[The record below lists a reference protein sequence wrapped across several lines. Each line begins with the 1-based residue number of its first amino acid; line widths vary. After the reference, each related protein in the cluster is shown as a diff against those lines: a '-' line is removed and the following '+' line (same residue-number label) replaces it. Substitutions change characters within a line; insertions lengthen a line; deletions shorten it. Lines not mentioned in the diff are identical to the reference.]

1 MVLVARHHG
10 RQITRSLDP
19 TGGRPP
25 ANRNKNQSNRSILK
39 SEGDSEYER
48 RVKQK
53 KTWQGDNQ
61 EWLGQNQLF
70 RRPVGGKTDRRWTV
84 WTDGLNGRS
93 GPWIQ
98 SRDLANKRIRKLLMK

>member
-25 ANRNKNQSNRSILK
+25 ANRNKTGRSILK

-61 EWLGQNQLF
+61 EWLGQNHL
-70 RRPVGGKTDRRWTV
+70 T
-84 WTDGLNGRS
+84 LIS
-93 GPWIQ
+93 GPYTDQSVPNFGPETVNRFVDTCRQVWI
-98 SRDLANKRIRKLLMK
+98 

>member
-61 EWLGQNQLF
+61 EWLGQKPGQNHF
-70 RRPVGGKTDRRWTV
+70 NPWT
-84 WTDGLNGRS
+84 GRS
-93 GPWIQ
+93 NN
-98 SRDLANKRIRKLLMK
+98 S

>member
-1 MVLVARHHG
+1 MLVARHHG

-61 EWLGQNQLF
+61 EWLGQNRL
-70 RRPVGGKTDRRWTV
+70 VHGSVDLSVLG
-84 WTDGLNGRS
+84 S
-93 GPWIQ
+93 GVEI
-98 SRDLANKRIRKLLMK
+98 

>member
-1 MVLVARHHG
+1 MLVARHHG

-25 ANRNKNQSNRSILK
+25 ANRNKTGRSILK

-61 EWLGQNQLF
+61 EWLGQNLF
-70 RRPVGGKTDRRWTV
+70 DSYTMFLRPIFSPVRRYLLLDIA
-84 WTDGLNGRS
+84 
-93 GPWIQ
+93 IQ
-98 SRDLANKRIRKLLMK
+98 RIQK